1 MSNFDTT
8 KTYAA
13 KSSVTRAL
21 KAAGLDPEQFNIV
34 EEDGKFRGQPKQTAK
49 KASKK
54 VDPRTLTACP
64 KCGSEEIYHG
74 RNDKGLVVDEDL
86 VGGCHHCDWEFDLR
100 QKQPRNGNCRKV
112 WDMAD
117 SMPGAARKDVVS
129 ACVEAGINLGT
140 AKTQYQAWF
149 ASKRG

>member
-1 MSNFDTT
+1 MNVT

-21 KAAGLDPEQFNIV
+21 KAAGLKIEDYSIV
-34 EEDGKFRGQPKQTAK
+34 AVEDGFQGQLTAK
-49 KASKK
+49 APAKK
-54 VDPRTLTACP
+54 E
-64 KCGSEEIYHG
+64 K
-74 RNDKGLVVDEDL
+74 
-86 VGGCHHCDWEFDLR
+86 VGGE
-100 QKQPRNGNCRKV
+100 KQPRNGACKKV

-117 SMPGAARKDVVS
+117 SMAGAKRSEVVS

>member
-1 MSNFDTT
+1 MNTT

-13 KSSVTRAL
+13 KSSVTRAI
-21 KAAGLDPEQFNIV
+21 KAAGLKIEDYAIV
-34 EEDGKFRGQPKQTAK
+34 AVEGGFQGELIQKAPAK
-49 KASKK
+49 ATGEKK
-54 VDPRTLTACP
+54 
-64 KCGSEEIYHG
+64 
-74 RNDKGLVVDEDL
+74 
-86 VGGCHHCDWEFDLR
+86 
-100 QKQPRNGNCRKV
+100 PRNGACKRV

-117 SMPGAARKDVVS
+117 SMPDAKRSEVVS